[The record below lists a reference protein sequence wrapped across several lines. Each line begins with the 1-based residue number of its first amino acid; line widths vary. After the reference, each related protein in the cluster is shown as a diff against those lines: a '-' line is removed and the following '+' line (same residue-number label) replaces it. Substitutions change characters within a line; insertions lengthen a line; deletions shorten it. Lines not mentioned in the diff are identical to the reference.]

1 MPPEIAYQPPPT
13 APAVHVMLDW
23 AVAGPASSTATA
35 IVTSVIVA
43 RLIGDL
49 PGSLGALQY
58 SWRRTCRQAALVTRR
73 RGRGSSRDGAT
84 CEARGVE
91 QREIEGGLA
100 FHQPLGDVASRRRRV
115 LEAVAAETD
124 GEEEALDAGSP
135 ADDRVIIGR
144 QRPEPGPAPG
154 HARLLDD
161 GEARERLLH
170 RLLHSGPVH

>member
-13 APAVHVMLDW
+13 APAVHVRLDW

-73 RGRGSSRDGAT
+73 RGVPSPASAGSRGR
-84 CEARGVE
+84 RN
-91 QREIEGGLA
+91 
-100 FHQPLGDVASRRRRV
+100 RRR
-115 LEAVAAETD
+115 
-124 GEEEALDAGSP
+124 
-135 ADDRVIIGR
+135 GR
-144 QRPEPGPAPG
+144 SLRRREPS
-154 HARLLDD
+154 R
-161 GEARERLLH
+161 
-170 RLLHSGPVH
+170 

>member
-13 APAVHVMLDW
+13 APAVHVRLDW

-49 PGSLGALQY
+49 PGSLARFNIHGGEPAVKLRSSLGVGAV
-58 SWRRTCRQAALVTRR
+58 ALRAT
-73 RGRGSSRDGAT
+73 GAT

-91 QREIEGGLA
+91 QREIEGWLA

-161 GEARERLLH
+161 GQAMERLLD
-170 RLLHSGPVH
+170 RLLHA